1 MQTKGDREPMK
12 QIKDIEEKKLII
24 AYLFKKRNGIGRESL
39 YREWSS
45 WWTEDFEP
53 DGYCRP
59 YRVYSGHLVYPY
71 SKSKKETPSIDEEA
85 DCLLQEL
92 FDRVCLLMQDHTV
105 DELKEMLKEHREQNF
120 KVLKTIAARTGYH
133 IDYLRKRSS
142 DHPLYLATYR
152 IYTFPTNK
160 KFHTDEKGK
169 YIVDKG
175 TFDEML
181 QHITIIKQ
189 RPKRRSAN

>member
-1 MQTKGDREPMK
+1 MK
-12 QIKDIEEKKLII
+12 QIKDIDEKKMIM
-24 AYLFKKRNGIGRESL
+24 AYLFKKRKGIGRESL

-53 DGYCRP
+53 DGYRRP

-71 SKSKKETPSIDEEA
+71 SKKKKETPVVAEEA
-85 DCLLQEL
+85 DGLLQEL
-92 FDRVCLLMQDHTV
+92 FDSVCLLMQDHTV
-105 DELKEMLKEHREQNF
+105 GELKEMLRIHRENNF
-120 KVLKTIAARTGYH
+120 IALRKASARTGHH
-133 IDYLRKRSS
+133 IDYLKKRSS
-142 DHPLYLATYR
+142 DHPLYLARYR

-160 KFHTDEKGK
+160 KLHTDEKGK
-169 YIVDKG
+169 HIVDKG

-189 RPKRRSAN
+189 RPSKRCAN